1 MVSVIVAESATIEYT
16 ETPAGRITKNRSQR
30 VSVQWALPRLNS
42 VDIMFT
48 FEESDRE
55 ALSTLTPNQLRL
67 AAKTTGKDIS
77 THAGLE
83 ALLLPAKKKAKPKPK
98 AAKPKTTK
106 SEPKTSQ
113 KEE

>member
-1 MVSVIVAESATIEYT
+1 MVSVIVAESAPFYHT
-16 ETPAGRITKNRSQR
+16 ETPAGTISKERSQR
-30 VSVQWALPRLNS
+30 VSVKWALPRLDSPN
-42 VDIMFT
+42 VMFT

-55 ALSTLTPNQLRL
+55 ALKALTPNQLRL

-77 THAGLE
+77 THAELE

-106 SEPKTSQ
+106 SEPKTPE

>member
-1 MVSVIVAESATIEYT
+1 MVSVIVAESAPFYHT
-16 ETPAGRITKNRSQR
+16 ETPAGTITKNRSQR
-30 VSVQWALPRLNS
+30 VSVLWALPRLNS
-42 VDIMFT
+42 PVVMFT

-55 ALSTLTPNQLRL
+55 ALQGLSSKHLAL

-77 THAGLE
+77 THAELE

-106 SEPKTSQ
+106 SEPKTPE